1 MTRRLTQGLA
11 AAAIAGACAVSLAMP
26 ATASGHGPD
35 SSGKGHGFDPTIPIQ
50 LLSYND
56 FHGNLEAPSGSGG
69 RVVVDH
75 KLDPTTGLPVDVT
88 VDAGGAEYM
97 STHLKQLRKNK
108 WSSFT
113 VTAGDLIGAS
123 PLLSAAFHDE
133 KTIDA
138 LSMMGTDASAVG
150 NHEFDEGSTELLR
163 MQKGGCLNDGDG
175 ANNQNSCPDG
185 AGTYKGAKFAY
196 LDANVIREDTGK
208 TLLPSYTVKW
218 KGGIPVAFVGLTL
231 KETPDIVTAS
241 GIKGLKFEDE
251 VKSANALVPVLKRRG
266 INAMVILIHQGGNLP
281 KEDWKGPDGK
291 TYQVNPSYNYVC
303 GKGGAL
309 APDSPIIPIA
319 KGLDPAYDAIVTGHT
334 HQSYSCNIPDPK
346 GQPRTVTS
354 ASSFG
359 RQITETTLPFSLRTL
374 DIVRS
379 KVTTR
384 DVIVTRD
391 VAKDPKMTSLIAS
404 SQEKVAPIANKVLGT
419 ITTDVTKTQNA
430 AGESPLGDLI
440 ADAQLADPSTV
451 TGGKTPQIA
460 FMNPGGI
467 RADLPFAPDNGS
479 VTFGDAFTVQP
490 FNNYLVSLDL
500 TGADIYALL
509 NQQWNGTNA
518 ASPKVLQIS
527 KGFTYS
533 WSAATKQVVPGS
545 VKLNGAA
552 IDQATSYR
560 VVTNNFL
567 QGGGDGFAAFTKG
580 TGVYYGGLDIDGFA
594 AYLQKVSP
602 YTPAALDRITVQ

>member
-11 AAAIAGACAVSLAMP
+11 AAAVAGACAVSLALP
-26 ATASGHGPD
+26 ADASGPA
-35 SSGKGHGFDPTIPIQ
+35 SASKPGKGPIVPIQ

-56 FHGNLEAPSGSGG
+56 FHGNLEPPAGSGG

-75 KLDPTTGLPVDVT
+75 KLDPITGAPVDVT

-97 STHLKQLRKNK
+97 STHLSKLRAGK
-108 WSSFT
+108 SQSYT

-138 LSMMGTDASAVG
+138 LSMMGTDVSAVG
-150 NHEFDEGSTELLR
+150 NHEFDEGSAELLR
-163 MQKGGCLNDGDG
+163 IQNGGCIDDGDG

-185 AGTYKGAKFAY
+185 EGTYDGAGFDY
-196 LDANVIREDTGK
+196 LDANVVREDTGK
-208 TLLPSYTVKW
+208 TLLPSYTIK
-218 KGGIPVAFVGLTL
+218 KQNGIPVAFVGLTL
-231 KETPDIVTAS
+231 KETPDIVTAA
-241 GIKGLKFEDE
+241 GIKGLKFTDE
-251 VKSANALVPVLKRRG
+251 IASANALVPELKRKG
-266 INAMVILIHQGGNLP
+266 VNAMVILIHQGGNLP
-281 KEDWKGPDGK
+281 KEDWVGPDGK
-291 TYQVNPSYNYVC
+291 HYQVNPSYNAIC
-303 GKGGAL
+303 GKGGQL
-309 APDSPIIPIA
+309 APDSPILPIA

-334 HQSYSCNIPDPK
+334 HQSYNCNVNDPA

-359 RQITETTLPFSLRTL
+359 RQITETTLPYSRVTK
-374 DIVRS
+374 DIVR
-379 KVTTR
+379 KDVTSR

-391 VAKDPKMTSLIAS
+391 VPKDPRMTTLIAK
-404 SQEKVAPIANKVLGT
+404 SQEKVGPIASKQLGT
-419 ITTDVTKTQNA
+419 ITTDVVNDQNA
-430 AGESPLGDLI
+430 AGQSPLGDLI
-440 ADAQLADPSTV
+440 ADAQLADPSVV
-451 TGGKTPQIA
+451 TAGKTPQIA

-467 RADLPFAPDNGS
+467 RADLTFAPDNGS

-509 NQQWNGTNA
+509 NEQWNGTNA
-518 ASPKVLQIS
+518 SFPKVLAVS

-533 WSAATKQVVPGS
+533 WSAASKTVVPGS
-545 VKLNGAA
+545 VRLNGVAL
-552 IDQATSYR
+552 DQGATYR
-560 VVTNNFL
+560 IVTNNFL
-567 QGGGDGFAAFTKG
+567 QGGGDGFATFKKS

-594 AYLQKVSP
+594 AYLQTVSP
-602 YTPAALDRITVQ
+602 YTPGPLNRITLQ

>member
-1 MTRRLTQGLA
+1 MNRRLTTGLA
-11 AAAIAGACAVSLAMP
+11 AATAAGACAVALALP
-26 ATASGHGPD
+26 ATAGPGDHGQGKPGKPGHG
-35 SSGKGHGFDPTIPIQ
+35 HGATVPIQ

-56 FHGNLEAPSGSGG
+56 FHGNLEPPTGSSG

-75 KLDPTTGLPVDVT
+75 KIDPATGKPVDVT

-97 STHLKQLRKNK
+97 STHLSQLRQGKK
-108 WSSFT
+108 VSYT

-138 LSMMGTDASAVG
+138 LSMMGTDVSAVG

-163 MQKGGCLNDGDG
+163 MQRGGCLDDGDG

-185 AGTYKGAKFAY
+185 DGTFNGAGFDY
-196 LDANVIREDTGK
+196 LDANVISEDTGE
-208 TLLPSYTVKW
+208 TLLPSYTIK
-218 KGGIPVAFVGLTL
+218 KQNGIPVAFVGLTL
-231 KETPDIVTAS
+231 KETPDIVTAA

-251 VKSANALVPVLKRRG
+251 VKSANALVPELKRKG
-266 INAMVILIHQGGNLP
+266 VNAMVILIHQGGNLP
-281 KEDWKGPDGK
+281 QEDWKGPDGTAYK
-291 TYQVNPSYNYVC
+291 VNPTYDYVC
-303 GKGGAL
+303 GKGGQLDPA
-309 APDSPIIPIA
+309 SPIIPIA

-334 HQSYSCNIPDPK
+334 HQSYSCNIPDPS

-359 RQITETTLPFSLRTL
+359 RQLTETTLPYDRRTK
-374 DIVRS
+374 DIVR
-379 KVTTR
+379 KDVTTR

-391 VAKDPKMTSLIAS
+391 VDKDPRIS
-404 SQEKVAPIANKVLGT
+404 SIIKGSQDKVAPIANKVLGT
-419 ITTDVTKTQNA
+419 ISTDVTKSQNA
-430 AGESPLGDLI
+430 AGESALGDLI
-440 ADAQLADPSTV
+440 ADAQLADPSVV

-467 RADLPFAPDNGS
+467 RADLLYAPDGQ

-509 NQQWNGTNA
+509 NQQWSGTNA
-518 ASPKVLQIS
+518 ASPKVL
-527 KGFTYS
+527 
-533 WSAATKQVVPGS
+533 
-545 VKLNGAA
+545 
-552 IDQATSYR
+552 R
-560 VVTNNFL
+560 VS
-567 QGGGDGFAAFTKG
+567 
-580 TGVYYGGLDIDGFA
+580 
-594 AYLQKVSP
+594 SP
-602 YTPAALDRITVQ
+602 PNTEW

>member
-1 MTRRLTQGLA
+1 MALA
-11 AAAIAGACAVSLAMP
+11 LP
-26 ATASGHGPD
+26 ATAGSDDDKGKPGHGA
-35 SSGKGHGFDPTIPIQ
+35 TVPIQ

-56 FHGNLEAPSGSGG
+56 FHGNLEPPTGSSG

-75 KLDPTTGLPVDVT
+75 KIDPATGKPVDVT

-97 STHLKQLRKNK
+97 STHLSQLRQGKK
-108 WSSFT
+108 VSYT

-138 LSMMGTDASAVG
+138 LSMMGTDVSAVG

-163 MQKGGCLNDGDG
+163 MQRGGCLDDGDG

-185 AGTYKGAKFAY
+185 DGTFDGAGFDY
-196 LDANVIREDTGK
+196 LDANVINEDTGK
-208 TLLPSYTVKW
+208 TLLPSYTIEKRNGV
-218 KGGIPVAFVGLTL
+218 PVAFVGLTL
-231 KETPDIVTAS
+231 KETPDIVTAA
-241 GIKGLKFEDE
+241 GIKGLAFEDE
-251 VKSANALVPVLKRRG
+251 VKSANALVPELRRKG
-266 INAMVILIHQGGNLP
+266 VNAMVILIHQGGNLP
-281 KEDWKGPDGK
+281 KEDWKGPDGT
-291 TYQVNPSYNYVC
+291 TYQVNPTHDYVC
-303 GKGGAL
+303 GKGGQLDPA
-309 APDSPIIPIA
+309 SPILPIA

-334 HQSYSCNIPDPK
+334 HQSYSCNVTDPA

-359 RQITETTLPFSLRTL
+359 RQITETTLPYSRVTR
-374 DIVRS
+374 DIVRQD
-379 KVTTR
+379 VTTR

-391 VAKDPKMTSLIAS
+391 VDKDPRMTALIKG
-404 SQEKVAPIANKVLGT
+404 SQDKVAPIANKVLGT
-419 ITTDVTKTQNA
+419 ISTDVTKTQNA
-430 AGESPLGDLI
+430 AGESALGDLI
-440 ADAQLADPSTV
+440 ADAQLADPSVV
-451 TGGKTPQIA
+451 TGGKAPQIA

-467 RADLPFAPDNGS
+467 RADLLYAPDGQ

-518 ASPKVLQIS
+518 SFPKVLQVS

-533 WSAATKQVVPGS
+533 WSSATKQVVPGS
-545 VKLNGAA
+545 VRLNGTP
-552 IDQATSYR
+552 IEQGSTYR

-567 QGGGDGFAAFTKG
+567 QGGGDGFAAFKNG

-594 AYLQKVSP
+594 AYLQQVSP
-602 YTPAALDRITVQ
+602 YTPPAQDRITVE

>member
-1 MTRRLTQGLA
+1 MTRRLSMGLA
-11 AAAIAGACAVSLAMP
+11 AATAAGACAVALALP
-26 ATASGHGPD
+26 ADAGGADHG
-35 SSGKGHGFDPTIPIQ
+35 GGGTVPIQ

-56 FHGNLEAPSGSGG
+56 FHGNLEPPTGSSG

-75 KLDPTTGLPVDVT
+75 KIDPATGKAVDVT

-97 STHLKQLRKNK
+97 STHLSSLRQGHKV
-108 WSSFT
+108 SYT

-138 LSMMGTDASAVG
+138 LSMMGTDVSAVG

-163 MQKGGCLNDGDG
+163 MQRGGCLDDGAG

-185 AGTYKGAKFAY
+185 AGTFDGAGFSY
-196 LDANVIREDTGK
+196 LDANVVREDTGE
-208 TLLPSYTVKW
+208 TLLPSYTIKKQNGV
-218 KGGIPVAFVGLTL
+218 PVAFVGLTL
-231 KETPDIVTAS
+231 KETPSIVTAA
-241 GIKGLKFEDE
+241 GVKGLQFTDE
-251 VKSANALVPVLKRRG
+251 VKAANALVPELKRKG
-266 INAMVILIHQGGNLP
+266 VNAMVILIHQGGNLP
-281 KEDWKGPDGK
+281 KEDWTGPDGK
-291 TYQVNPSYNYVC
+291 TYQVNPTYDYVC

-334 HQSYSCNIPDPK
+334 HQSYSCTIPDPA

-359 RQITETTLPFSLRTL
+359 RQLTETILPYSRKTK
-374 DIVRS
+374 DIVRPD
-379 KVTTR
+379 VTTR

-391 VAKDPKMTSLIAS
+391 VAKDARITDLITR
-404 SQEKVAPIANKVLGT
+404 SQAQIAPIANKVLGT
-419 ITTDVTKTQNA
+419 ITTDVSKTQNA

-467 RADLPFAPDNGS
+467 RADLPYGPDNGQ

-490 FNNYLVSLDL
+490 FNNYMVSLDL
-500 TGADIYALL
+500 TGADLYALL
-509 NQQWNGTNA
+509 NQQWSGANA
-518 ASPKVLQIS
+518 ASPKVLQVS

-545 VKLNGAA
+545 VRLNGVAV
-552 IDQATSYR
+552 DSATTYR

-580 TGVYYGGLDIDGFA
+580 TGVYYGGLDIDSFA
-594 AYLQKVSP
+594 SYLQKVSP
-602 YTPAALDRITVQ
+602 YTPGALNRITVQ

>member
-1 MTRRLTQGLA
+1 MTRRLSMGLA
-11 AAAIAGACAVSLAMP
+11 AATAAGACAVALALP
-26 ATASGHGPD
+26 ADAGGADHGD
-35 SSGKGHGFDPTIPIQ
+35 GGTVPIQ

-56 FHGNLEAPSGSGG
+56 FHGNLEPPTGSSG

-75 KLDPTTGLPVDVT
+75 KIDPTTRKPVDVT

-97 STHLKQLRKNK
+97 STHLSNLRQGHKV
-108 WSSFT
+108 SYT

-138 LSMMGTDASAVG
+138 LSMMGTDVSAVG

-163 MQKGGCLNDGDG
+163 MQRGGCLDDGAG

-185 AGTYKGAKFAY
+185 AGTFDGAGFSY
-196 LDANVIREDTGK
+196 LDANVVREDTGE
-208 TLLPSYTVKW
+208 TLLPSYTIKKQNGV
-218 KGGIPVAFVGLTL
+218 PVAFVGLTL
-231 KETPDIVTAS
+231 KETPSIVTAA
-241 GIKGLKFEDE
+241 GVKGLQFTDE
-251 VKSANALVPVLKRRG
+251 VKAANALVPELKRKG
-266 INAMVILIHQGGNLP
+266 VNAMVILIHQGGNLP
-281 KEDWKGPDGK
+281 KEDWTGPDGK
-291 TYQVNPSYNYVC
+291 TYQVNPTYDYVC

-334 HQSYSCNIPDPK
+334 HQSYSCTIPDPA

-359 RQITETTLPFSLRTL
+359 RQLTETILPYSRKTK
-374 DIVRS
+374 DIVRPD
-379 KVTTR
+379 VTTR

-391 VAKDPKMTSLIAS
+391 VAKDARITDLITR
-404 SQEKVAPIANKVLGT
+404 SQAQIAPIANKVLGT
-419 ITTDVTKTQNA
+419 ITTDVSKTPNA

-467 RADLPFAPDNGS
+467 RADLPYGPDNGQ

-500 TGADIYALL
+500 TGADLYALL
-509 NQQWNGTNA
+509 NQQWSGANA
-518 ASPKVLQIS
+518 ASPKVLQVS

-545 VKLNGAA
+545 VRLNGVAV
-552 IDQATSYR
+552 DSATTYR

-580 TGVYYGGLDIDGFA
+580 AGVYYGGLDIDAFA
-594 AYLQKVSP
+594 SYLQKVSP
-602 YTPAALDRITVQ
+602 YTPGALNRITVQ